1 MTELLAPAGSLE
13 ALRAAVDAG
22 ADAVYIGGRMFGAR
36 AYADNPDEPELIEG
50 IEYCHLR
57 GRKIY
62 LTVNT
67 LLKEKELC
75 ERLVPFL
82 EPLYRHGL
90 DGLIVQDFGV
100 LEVVRTYFPDL
111 ALHASTQ
118 MSVTTPEGAALLAT
132 HGVCRVVPAREL
144 SLREIAAIV
153 RTGIEVETFV
163 HGAMCYC
170 YSGRCLFSSILGG
183 RSGNRGRCAQPC
195 RLPYAVEMKDYS
207 RSFSASFPLSMKD
220 MCTLDIL
227 PDLMDAGIASFKIE
241 GRMKRPEYSAGV
253 TAIYRKY
260 MDEYQQNGRD
270 HYRVRESDRRILT
283 DLFDRGYS
291 RGYYQN
297 YNGSFMIAKQRPK
310 EDGAEE
316 GWQKNQRNQS
326 LLSKENSKVKINGSL
341 RIVPEIPVILE
352 LWPADDRRGGRFGIK
367 VTGDIPQEAR
377 TNVATR
383 EEVFR
388 RMNKTGDT
396 PFEFEKLDIELAEGL
411 FLPVRML
418 NDLRREALGLLQEK
432 LLRERNP
439 RNAEAQMHSQKRGD
453 ADQADGNPQYS
464 AKKAG
469 CASEEPTVGNRAELS
484 GTVWPVRRP
493 GLTVM
498 VTLHDQLSAL
508 LRWSGLRSGRIDTV
522 YLDSMLLGCGRTI
535 EDNCR
540 YLLEAAAVLHDCQI
554 RCCFVF
560 PPVLRDR
567 GQSVLE
573 HPFVDAL
580 LEGMDGFLVQSVDEL
595 AWLKEQSYSGA
606 VAAEDC
612 LYSFNRSAR
621 EELRREG
628 ITRLTFPAE
637 LNARELRALG
647 GEDCELVLYGYQ
659 PLMQSA
665 QCIRKTMAG
674 CRRQKRGA
682 SGRED
687 GDSKQGTPSL
697 EGGDLTPAMHGRENG
712 SRGADDSLIYLR
724 DRRNVRF
731 PVMTR
736 CLFCTNT
743 VYNSVPLRL
752 GGCAEE
758 IRKIHPSFLRI
769 SFTIES
775 GEETT
780 QILDFYRDMPELCP
794 DETSTEDCTDK
805 REYGRSAAGGSVR
818 SDPLGTRGHFKR
830 GVE

>member
-75 ERLVPFL
+75 GRLVPFL

-118 MSVTTPEGAALLAT
+118 MSVTTPEGAALLAA

-144 SLREIAAIV
+144 SLREVAAIV

-170 YSGRCLFSSILGG
+170 YSGRCLFSSMLGG

-195 RLPYAVEMKDYS
+195 RLPYAVEMNDRS
-207 RSFSASFPLSMKD
+207 HSFSASFPLSMKD

-297 YNGSFMIAKQRPK
+297 YNGSFMIVKQRPK

-352 LWPADDRRGGRFGIK
+352 LWPADDRCGGRFGIK

-377 TNVATR
+377 TNAATR

-396 PFEFEKLDIELAEGL
+396 PFEFEKLDIELADGL
-411 FLPVRML
+411 FLPVRIL
-418 NDLRREALGLLQEK
+418 NDLRREALRLLQEK

-439 RNAEAQMHSQKRGD
+439 RNAETQIHSQKKGEAD
-453 ADQADGNPQYS
+453 SADQADGNPQYS

-469 CASEEPTVGNRAELS
+469 CAGEGPTAGDRAELS
-484 GTVWPVRRP
+484 GAVWPVRRP

-580 LEGMDGFLVQSVDEL
+580 LEGMDGFLVQTADEL
-595 AWLKEQSYSGA
+595 AWLKERSYSGA

-628 ITRLTFPAE
+628 ITRFTFPAE
-637 LNARELRALG
+637 LNARELRAPG

-674 CRRQKRGA
+674 CRLQKRGA
-682 SGRED
+682 SG
-687 GDSKQGTPSL
+687 L
-697 EGGDLTPAMHGRENG
+697 EG
-712 SRGADDSLIYLR
+712 SLLYLR
-724 DRRNVRF
+724 DRKNIRF

-752 GGCAEE
+752 GSCAEE

-775 GEETT
+775 WEETT
-780 QILDFYRDMPELCP
+780 QILDFYRDMPELCS

-805 REYGRSAAGGSVR
+805 RDYGRSAAEGSVR
-818 SDPLGTRGHFKR
+818 SDPQGTRGHFKR